1 MSMKNKWVAIVYI
14 EGEKRD
20 SRSFTSESE
29 SEASEKAKSWVDS
42 KYGEETD
49 WSLHHCCNDA

>member
-1 MSMKNKWVAIVYI
+1 METNKWVAIVYI

-29 SEASEKAKSWVDS
+29 SEASEKAKNWVDS
-42 KYGEETD
+42 KYGEGTD
-49 WSLHHCCNDA
+49 WSLHHCTNNA